1 MIHSPLQP
9 LLAEPVLKTA
19 LRVNPFLHDGGD
31 RLYDP
36 LTDRT
41 LLDGESGYAAL
52 RALLAGGTPLSG
64 LPEADRAG
72 LAAQGWL
79 LPAEEDPSRR
89 FLLKYVSLEA
99 LTVGSHSC

>member
-9 LLAEPVLKTA
+9 LFAEPVAKTA

-41 LLDGESGYAAL
+41 LLAGEPGYAAL
-52 RALLAGGTPLSG
+52 RGLLAGGTMLSG
-64 LPEADRAG
+64 MPEVERAG
-72 LAAQGWL
+72 LAALAAEGWL

-89 FLLKYVSLEA
+89 FLLKYVS
-99 LTVGSHSC
+99 

>member
-9 LLAEPVLKTA
+9 LLAEPARTTA

-41 LLDGESGYAAL
+41 LLAGEPGYAAL
-52 RALLAGGTPLSG
+52 RGLLAGGTTLSG
-64 LPEADRAG
+64 LPEVDRAD
-72 LAAQGWL
+72 LA
-79 LPAEEDPSRR
+79 
-89 FLLKYVSLEA
+89 
-99 LTVGSHSC
+99 